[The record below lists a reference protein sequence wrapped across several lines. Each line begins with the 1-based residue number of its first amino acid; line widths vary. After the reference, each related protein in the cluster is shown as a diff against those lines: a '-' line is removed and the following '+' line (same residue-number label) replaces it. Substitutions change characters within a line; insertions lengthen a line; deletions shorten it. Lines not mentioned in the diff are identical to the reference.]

1 MKRLAAAA
9 CVTLS
14 LVAPS
19 AFAHVV
25 ADPRV
30 VVLVPTPKG
39 LEVRI
44 NEMSQPGEE
53 SIALRRRYD
62 GDRDGKLDDSESA
75 DLASFLVARATI
87 NLKLLQNG
95 KPLPLKERSRALT
108 GTRLGVGSSDSL
120 SIDIVLE
127 AAPVADKRHVA
138 ISVLDSRQDGHA
150 VKLAVLADGVTI
162 SRTSLGELGADSTVV
177 TGVALDRGVVEAL
190 EFDLPAAPK

>member
-1 MKRLAAAA
+1 MKRVAAAA
-9 CVTLS
+9 GAVL
-14 LVAPS
+14 LVLPGFAG
-19 AFAHVV
+19 AHVI

-39 LEVRI
+39 LEIRI

-62 GDRDGKLDDSESA
+62 GDRDGKLDDSESS
-75 DLASFLVARATI
+75 DLASFLVARATV

-95 KPLPLKERSRALT
+95 KPLAWKERSRALA

-120 SIDIVLE
+120 SIDLVLE

-138 ISVLDSRQDGHA
+138 ISVSDSRQDGHA
-150 VKLAVLADGVTI
+150 VKLAVLAEGVTI

-177 TGVALDRGVVEAL
+177 TGVALDRGVVEVL